1 MLNIKRF
8 AGFAVLSVCLAQAG
22 EALSATA
29 GVFQFV
35 TGEVRVGLAA
45 GSERPAAKGALIS
58 VGDTVT
64 TAKASMAQIK
74 MGDGAVIVV
83 QPESRLTVAEF
94 RYTGTE
100 DGTEKV
106 RFRLE
111 QGGLRSVT
119 GAIGHT
125 HKGNYLI
132 ETPIAH
138 IGVRGTDHESWYF
151 PSPASLDGVATEA
164 GLYNRVNV
172 GLTYIR
178 TANGEVAVM
187 PNQVGYAASAL
198 DHPHLL
204 DAMPDFFN
212 RSFQPANARQGG
224 SQGEGDPKVAHR
236 ENGGGIGWGTW
247 QGGLAVASAR
257 AGNSAMPS
265 VVAGDLP
272 ATARVAAFPQ
282 QAITATYNYVPGSG
296 TVGGTASPSGT
307 INALSVGVNLTTQRI
322 SSYSLDATV
331 GSQNWTGNGRGTFN
345 QFMNSGIMLR
355 GNCSGCV
362 SGSAASSGAMGSATG
377 GFAGSEM
384 DTSFSMRSAQQ
395 QSISGTGL
403 RAR

>member
-1 MLNIKRF
+1 MSNIKRF

-35 TGEVRVGLAA
+35 AGEVRVGLAA

-94 RYTGTE
+94 RYAGTE

-125 HKGNYLI
+125 HKSNYLI

-151 PSPASLDGVATEA
+151 PSPASLDGVATDA

-178 TANGEVAVM
+178 TENGEVAVM

-198 DHPHLL
+198 DRPRLL

-212 RSFQPANARQGG
+212 RSFQPENAQRGG
-224 SQGEGDPKVAHR
+224 SRGEGKVADR

-247 QGGLAVASAR
+247 EGGLAVASAR

-265 VVAGDLP
+265 SVAGNLR
-272 ATARVAAFPQ
+272 ATARTAAFPQ
-282 QAITATYNYVPGSG
+282 QAITATYNHVPGSG

-322 SSYSLDATV
+322 SSYALDATV
-331 GSQNWTGNGRGTFN
+331 GSQNWTGNGRGTIS

-362 SGSAASSGAMGSATG
+362 SGSAASTGAMGSATG
-377 GFAGSEM
+377 GFVGSEM